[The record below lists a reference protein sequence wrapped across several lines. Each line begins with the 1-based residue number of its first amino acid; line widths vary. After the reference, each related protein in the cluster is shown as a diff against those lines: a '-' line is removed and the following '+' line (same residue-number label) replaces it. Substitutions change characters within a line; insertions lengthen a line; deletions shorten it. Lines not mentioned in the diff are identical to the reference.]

1 MSTNIYFK
9 EKDKGLRIF
18 ESADNLTQQEA
29 LQVIL
34 YQGLEVV
41 DNRLFVTYT
50 GEQQ

>member
-18 ESADNLTQQEA
+18 ESDDHLSQQEA

-34 YQGLEVV
+34 EQGLEVI

-50 GEQQ
+50 GEQ